1 MKVVA
6 INGSPKPNG
15 NTAQAI
21 QIVAQELKNEGIEVE
36 VLNIGNKP
44 VRGCIGCGKCFENRN
59 EQCVF
64 NDDITNQLINKMKDA
79 DGIILGSPTYYAG
92 VSGQMK
98 CFLDRAFY
106 VAGANGGLFRHKV
119 GASLAAVRRTGGI
132 VAIEQLNKYIFYSEM
147 MIASSNYWN
156 VIHGRTPGEIAGDLE
171 GNQIMRILGKN
182 MAWMLK
188 LREAGKGIVE
198 PPASEKKIMTNF
210 IR

>member
-6 INGSPKPNG
+6 VNGSPKKDG

-21 QIVAQELKNEGIEVE
+21 QIIANELQNEGIDVE

-44 VRGCIGCGKCFENRN
+44 VRGCIGCGKCFANRD
-59 EQCVF
+59 EKCTF
-64 NDDITNQLINKMKDA
+64 DDDITNEFIQKMKDA

-147 MIASSNYWN
+147 LIASSNYWN
-156 VIHGRTPGEIAGDLE
+156 VIHGRLPGEISEDHE
-171 GNQIMRILGKN
+171 GNQIMRVLGKN

-188 LREAGKGIVE
+188 LREAGKDSI
-198 PPASEKKIMTNF
+198 PAPEAERKVATSF
-210 IR
+210 VR